1 MNANESELLNRL
13 HTGDADVLGDLL
25 ALHRARLKT
34 MVQLRMDR
42 RMQGRVDASDVI
54 QDACLEAATRVDDYV
69 QKKPMTFFLWLRFL
83 VGEQLITQHR
93 RHLGAAKRDARR
105 EISLFNRLPEAS
117 TAMLAAR
124 LVGSLTAPSEAA
136 VRTENR
142 LEVEEALN
150 SMSDLD
156 REIIALRHFEQLS
169 RAETAE
175 LLDIQESA
183 CSKRY
188 VRAMQRLSEKFSPN
202 SEPHS

>member
-1 MNANESELLNRL
+1 MNTDESELLNRL
-13 HTGDADVLGDLL
+13 HAGHAGVLGDLL
-25 ALHRARLKT
+25 ALHRDRLKS
-34 MVQLRMDR
+34 MVQLRMGR
-42 RMQGRVDASDVI
+42 RMQGRIDASDVI
-54 QDACLEAATRVDDYV
+54 QDACLEAATRVEEYV
-69 QKKPMTFFLWLRFL
+69 EKKPMTFFLWLRFL

-117 TAMLAAR
+117 TALLAAR

-156 REIIALRHFEQLS
+156 REVIALRHFEQLS

-175 LLDIQESA
+175 VLGIQESA

-188 VRAMQRLSEKFSPN
+188 VRAMQRLSEKFSL
-202 SEPHS
+202 S

>member
-1 MNANESELLNRL
+1 
-13 HTGDADVLGDLL
+13 
-25 ALHRARLKT
+25 

-42 RMQGRVDASDVI
+42 RMQGRIDASDVI
-54 QDACLEAATRVDDYV
+54 QDACLEAATRVEEYV
-69 QKKPMTFFLWLRFL
+69 EKKPMTFFLWLRFL

-117 TAMLAAR
+117 TALLAAR

-150 SMSDLD
+150 AMSDLD
-156 REIIALRHFEQLS
+156 REVIALRHFEQLS

-175 LLDIQESA
+175 VLGIQESA

-188 VRAMQRLSEKFSPN
+188 VRAMQRLSEKFSL
-202 SEPHS
+202 S